1 MLISFFRTLI
11 LYALIVLALRV
22 MGKRQVGQLEPSE
35 LVVTM
40 MISDLATIPMGRVSI
55 PLLHGVIPIVTLIV
69 AEATVS
75 YLNLKSRRLRK
86 LVSGTPAVLIRDG
99 KVNEKELERLRM
111 NIDDLMEE
119 LRSGGNA
126 DITSIAYAI
135 FETNGTISVILKAD
149 ERTVCPKDLGQTPKY
164 KGLPFLFI
172 CDGKIN
178 DVALK
183 AYQKDENWLKKELDK
198 HKTKRVEDVFFA
210 GVNESGDFF
219 MQRKENV

>member
-11 LYALIVLALRV
+11 LYILIVVALRV

-40 MISDLATIPMGRVSI
+40 MISDLATIPMGHVSI

-75 YLNLKSRRLRK
+75 FLNLKSRKLRK
-86 LVSGTPAVLIRDG
+86 LVSGTPAVLIRNG
-99 KVNEKELERLRM
+99 KVIEKELARLRM

-119 LRSGGNA
+119 LRTLGSA
-126 DITSIAYAI
+126 DITTIAYAI
-135 FETNGTISVILKAD
+135 FETNGSISVIPKSED
-149 ERTVCPKDLGQTPKY
+149 RTITPKDLGQTPEY

-172 CDGKIN
+172 CDGKVN
-178 DVALK
+178 DIALK
-183 AYQKDENWLKKELDK
+183 AYEKDDVWLKKQLKKSD
-198 HKTKRVEDVFFA
+198 TKRVEDVFFA
-210 GVNESGDFF
+210 GVNEAGEFF
-219 MQRKENV
+219 LQRKERV

>member
-11 LYALIVLALRV
+11 LYVLIVVAIRV

-55 PLLHGVIPIVTLIV
+55 PLMHGVIPIVTLIV

-75 YLNLKSRRLRK
+75 YLNLKSRKLRK
-86 LVSGTPAVLIRDG
+86 LVSGSPAVLIRDG

-135 FETNGTISVILKAD
+135 FETNGTISVILKSE
-149 ERTVCPKDLGQTPKY
+149 ERAMCPKDMGQTPTY
-164 KGLPFLFI
+164 KGLPFLFV

-178 DVALK
+178 DVALN
-183 AYQKDENWLKKELDK
+183 AYKKDDVWLKKELK
-198 HKTKRVEDVFFA
+198 KQEINRVEDVFFA
-210 GVNESGDFF
+210 GVNESGEFF
-219 MQRKENV
+219 IQRKDKL